1 MTFGRAVIKA
11 IKEYLSQYG
20 FKPVGYALGKPYTED
35 MTFYFYHSMET
46 HFQPQ
51 YYYVQIGVQVVSVHL
66 NEILNDLSEGKIEHL
81 QSSLSESSPLFQ
93 GVTDTNGIHSEF
105 FGNRDIEENMAEF
118 RHVFETTV
126 LPIYEKYSCQKALFT
141 CAIHDKPAIKQSVNA
156 HHYIPLAYYFE
167 GRFDEMFQYIDERL
181 NFFKEGLIDIS
192 RLSKPN
198 DIGNAMVTNLK
209 CSEELYI
216 LCIMRKNLQIWINKK
231 RVFKVDDEYLPVF
244 K

>member
-1 MTFGRAVIKA
+1 
-11 IKEYLSQYG
+11 
-20 FKPVGYALGKPYTED
+20 
-35 MTFYFYHSMET
+35 
-46 HFQPQ
+46 
-51 YYYVQIGVQVVSVHL
+51 
-66 NEILNDLSEGKIEHL
+66 
-81 QSSLSESSPLFQ
+81 
-93 GVTDTNGIHSEF
+93 
-105 FGNRDIEENMAEF
+105 
-118 RHVFETTV
+118 
-126 LPIYEKYSCQKALFT
+126 
-141 CAIHDKPAIKQSVNA
+141 
-156 HHYIPLAYYFE
+156 
-167 GRFDEMFQYIDERL
+167 MFQYIDERL